1 MHIAY
6 LQQWLRGGPADDRKE
21 NMATTFHVSDF
32 EGDYRLY
39 ASADITPASLKPV
52 EEREWITDPSLPSGG
67 AYRRTGRNLTD
78 EQGKTLYSVPVHV
91 STLDGFELRDAR
103 VRVRG
108 LKSILPALQLLR
120 PTGDVVAT
128 TNNRGVLTLVCD
140 SIEVLPSAA
149 PRHGEVEA

>member
-1 MHIAY
+1 
-6 LQQWLRGGPADDRKE
+6 
-21 NMATTFHVSDF
+21 MATTFHVSAF
-32 EGDYRLY
+32 ERDYRLY
-39 ASADITPASLKPV
+39 ASADIIPASLKPV
-52 EEREWITDPSLPSGG
+52 EEREWITDPALPNGG

-140 SIEVLPSAA
+140 SIEVLPSTA
-149 PRHGEVEA
+149 PRHGEAESA